1 MFSDRISKTV
11 VVEEDK
17 SDLEDENSTQ
27 FIALSYLF
35 LEMSTLMTLYIEV
48 AS

>member
-1 MFSDRISKTV
+1 MFSDRILKAV

-17 SDLEDENSTQ
+17 FDLEDENSTQ
-27 FIALSYLF
+27 LIVLNYLF